1 MTVQK
6 QQDLKIKKPN
16 ALDFYG
22 LRQPK
27 DAPMHFEYISVPI
40 QYNLENTIKRWI
52 SIHLKGRFYVGKTAI
67 FTKNNKIEEYL
78 QIGFEDSK
86 ELSYFSLACP
96 HLKYN

>member
-1 MTVQK
+1 MTIQK
-6 QQDLKIKKPN
+6 QDLKLKKPN

-22 LRQPK
+22 LRQPQN
-27 DAPMHFEYISVPI
+27 APRHFEYINIPI

-52 SIHLKGRFYVGKTAI
+52 VSHLKGRFFVGKTAI

-86 ELSYFSLACP
+86 ELSYFTLACP